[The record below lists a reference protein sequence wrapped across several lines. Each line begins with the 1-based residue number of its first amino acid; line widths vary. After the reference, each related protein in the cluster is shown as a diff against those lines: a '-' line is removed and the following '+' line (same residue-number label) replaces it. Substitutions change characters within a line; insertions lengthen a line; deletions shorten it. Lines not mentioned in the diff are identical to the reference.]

1 MKDKRYNF
9 CGYFDDPKQ
18 TVPVFDPG
26 FDVPCP
32 CCGKKVGRHN
42 EKNRLKTINLM
53 DFDRKDNR
61 SWFFR
66 VHNNCWRNISDDD
79 QQVIEMSV
87 LLNKPKYLENNQ

>member
-9 CGYFDDPKQ
+9 CGYFDDPTQ

-32 CCGKKVGRHN
+32 CCGKQIGRHN
-42 EKNRLKTINLM
+42 EQNRLKTINLM
-53 DFDRKDNR
+53 DFDRKDSR

-66 VHNNCWRNISDDD
+66 VHHDCWSKLNDDD
-79 QQVIEMSV
+79 QQVIETSV
-87 LLNKPKYLENNQ
+87 LFN